1 MDHINIVDAAIAQDK
16 EAFMQ
21 AFNSAIVSKVS
32 DALELKKVEVAS
44 SLVTTPEEVTTHEV
58 ETITPEV
65 DGTES
70 DSSISDSAE

>member
-16 EAFMQ
+16 DAFMQ
-21 AFNSAIVSKVS
+21 AFNAAITNKVS

-44 SLVTTPEEVTTHEV
+44 SLITTPEEVATNEV
-58 ETITPEV
+58 ETTTTEV

-70 DSSISDSAE
+70 DSSISNDA